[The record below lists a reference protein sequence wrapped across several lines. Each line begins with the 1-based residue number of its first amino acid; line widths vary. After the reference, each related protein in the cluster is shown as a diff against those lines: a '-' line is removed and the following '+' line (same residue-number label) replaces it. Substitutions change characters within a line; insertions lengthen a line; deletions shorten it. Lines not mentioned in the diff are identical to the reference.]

1 MPKVFRSPLFQFG
14 CAVVTLTTLAAIFIP
29 SSLHALFST
38 GFFMPHR
45 HCYLDDPRM
54 IWLQG
59 LSDFSIGT
67 AYMIISGALAYL
79 VYKARR
85 DIPFEWMFLAFG
97 LFIFTCGWTH
107 FMEVWTLWSPTYW
120 LSGTIKGITAVASIA
135 TGIGLA
141 PLMPR
146 VFALI
151 QTAKAS
157 EQRRL
162 DLEQAHH
169 EMAALNQRLREQD
182 QLKSQFFA
190 NVSHELRT
198 PLTLILGHSEKLH
211 AGPNL
216 TPAQQHSVA
225 VLKRN

>member
-1 MPKVFRSPLFQFG
+1 MPKFFRSPLFQFG

-29 SSLHALFST
+29 SSPRALFST

-59 LSDFSIGT
+59 LSDFSIGM

-141 PLMPR
+141 PLMPPEGTA
-146 VFALI
+146 VEHSTPSASAKGMTGPELPEGSPTAPVSSAL
-151 QTAKAS
+151 QTAVERMGGRVGVES
-157 EQRRL
+157 ERGKGGR
-162 DLEQAHH
+162 
-169 EMAALNQRLREQD
+169 
-182 QLKSQFFA
+182 FWI
-190 NVSHELRT
+190 ELRAAQT
-198 PLTLILGHSEKLH
+198 HS
-211 AGPNL
+211 
-216 TPAQQHSVA
+216 
-225 VLKRN
+225 